1 MKARKPSTILMALI
15 LSFAMSF
22 GMPLT
27 ALAEEAPENLEI
39 AKTAILSKL
48 RTQRT
53 IGQSVLYSYL
63 SAKELGL
70 DEPLD
75 KLIFERVGDLTM
87 DDLRATH
94 AKWIKDR
101 VYHYAILGDAG
112 DMDMTF
118 LRTLGP
124 VKEVSLEEIFGY

>member
-1 MKARKPSTILMALI
+1 
-15 LSFAMSF
+15 
-22 GMPLT
+22 
-27 ALAEEAPENLEI
+27 
-39 AKTAILSKL
+39 
-48 RTQRT
+48 
-53 IGQSVLYSYL
+53 
-63 SAKELGL
+63 
-70 DEPLD
+70 
-75 KLIFERVGDLTM
+75 M

-112 DMDMTF
+112 DMDMAF